1 MYTTYQNLCQRLTE
15 VYPTSEAKAIVRMV
29 LEDYFGLTLADIYTD
44 KVTQLSADDANE
56 LEKIM
61 LRLAK
66 GEPVQYV
73 LGSATFCGRQFG
85 VAPGVLIP
93 RPETELLC
101 EWIVSAHDCPFCGLQ
116 PPAPL
121 RILDVGTGSGCI
133 AITLA
138 LALDNIAMHAWDV
151 SSDALLTARANAH
164 YLGAQVDFVLQDALL
179 AAENADNSPQYDF
192 IVSNPPYICE
202 CEQADMAPQVWAHE
216 PATALFVPNDQ
227 PLLFYQAIADFAAK
241 QLKSDGL
248 LAFEINPLHADAL
261 YTLLYK
267 GPFYDVE
274 ITPDHYGKQRFAWA
288 KKQ

>member
-1 MYTTYQNLCQRLTE
+1 
-15 VYPTSEAKAIVRMV
+15 
-29 LEDYFGLTLADIYTD
+29 
-44 KVTQLSADDANE
+44 
-56 LEKIM
+56 
-61 LRLAK
+61 
-66 GEPVQYV
+66 
-73 LGSATFCGRQFG
+73 
-85 VAPGVLIP
+85 
-93 RPETELLC
+93 
-101 EWIVSAHDCPFCGLQ
+101 
-116 PPAPL
+116 
-121 RILDVGTGSGCI
+121 
-133 AITLA
+133 
-138 LALDNIAMHAWDV
+138 MHAWDV

-227 PLLFYQAIADFAAK
+227 PLLFYQAIAHFAAK

>member
-1 MYTTYQNLCQRLTE
+1 MTFKSLWQQLLPQYDAREAQAVVRLALETLFGFTLTDLYTGALDRLNPAQTQ
-15 VYPTSEAKAIVRMV
+15 
-29 LEDYFGLTLADIYTD
+29 
-44 KVTQLSADDANE
+44 QLSA
-56 LEKIM
+56 LM
-61 LRLAK
+61 HRLK
-66 GEPVQYV
+66 HGEPVQYV
-73 LGSATFCGRQFG
+73 LGKAWFCGRPFI
-85 VAPGVLIP
+85 VNSHVLIP
-93 RPETELLC
+93 RPETEQLC
-101 EWIVSAHDCPFCGLQ
+101 QRLISLFNQPYCALQ
-116 PPAPL
+116 PPAP
-121 RILDVGTGSGCI
+121 RHGLDIGTGSGCI

-138 LALDNIAMHAWDV
+138 LGLDNIAMHAWDV

-164 YLGAQVDFVLQDALL
+164 CLGAQVDFVLQDALL

-227 PLLFYQAIADFAAK
+227 PLLFYQAIAHFAAK

-274 ITPDHYGKQRFAWA
+274 ITPDHFGKQRFAWA